1 MPITWPEPFGMV
13 MVESLAAGTPVLAF
27 AHGAAPEIVEHGG
40 NGFLVKDEHEMA
52 AVVER
57 AADIDPME
65 CRRSA
70 ERFAPERVAERY
82 EAVYH
87 ERARFTAA
95 TGAGP
100 AWAASRAR

>member
-1 MPITWPEPFGMV
+1 
-13 MVESLAAGTPVLAF
+13 
-27 AHGAAPEIVEHGG
+27 
-40 NGFLVKDEHEMA
+40 MA

-57 AADIDPME
+57 AAGIDAME

-87 ERARFTAA
+87 ERARFAA
-95 TGAGP
+95 PAAHGP
-100 AWAASRAR
+100 AWAASLGR